1 MGNFTSI
8 EAEFNRRL
16 APQANAIMQSPQ
28 NAANPQLAQN
38 QINDLIKKTLFEMRK
53 ERMQALCDITGRNLI
68 CYMGRRSFRQNLHQ
82 TMVGNI
88 HS

>member
-1 MGNFTSI
+1 MDNFTSI

-38 QINDLIKKTLFEMRK
+38 QISN
-53 ERMQALCDITGRNLI
+53 
-68 CYMGRRSFRQNLHQ
+68 
-82 TMVGNI
+82 
-88 HS
+88 